1 MTLRRKLLWVGL
13 LYFAEGLPLGIA
25 IDVLPVYFRVHGLS
39 LEAVGFLSLLGLPW
53 TLKVLWAPLVDRIGQ
68 RRHWIAAAAGSMA
81 LLLALLP
88 LLPPAEPTLLLWV
101 TLLAFTTLSAT
112 QDIAIDA
119 WTIGVLD
126 PGEEGPG
133 NGVRV
138 MAYRAA
144 LIAAGGGL
152 VVLAGRERWPL
163 AFGLGAALMATLA
176 VAALRAP
183 SDAATRASAAQPP
196 HVFGPLAAW
205 LARPAGVALV
215 IFVVTF
221 KMGDAALG
229 PMAKPYWL
237 DRGLSVE
244 EIGLVS
250 TTLGTLATVLGA
262 LAGGGLVRRWGIVPA
277 LWRLGALQALSNL
290 GYAAVALSDIGR
302 EAIWAA
308 SLVES
313 ATGGLGTASFLAF
326 LMSVCERERAATEY
340 ALLSA
345 LFGLGRTLAGTL
357 SGLAAARFGYAAFFA
372 ATFLLALPAFA
383 LIPAVS
389 GLLRQTGL
397 GASAAPAGPPATGEK
412 SS

>member
-1 MTLRRKLLWVGL
+1 MPLQRKLLWVGL

-53 TLKVLWAPLVDRIGQ
+53 TLKVLWAPLVDRVGE
-68 RRHWIAAAAGSMA
+68 RRHWIAGAAASMA
-81 LLLALLP
+81 ALLAVLP

-119 WTIGVLD
+119 WTIGVLE

-163 AFGLGAALMATLA
+163 AFGLGAAMMATLA

-183 SDAATRASAAQPP
+183 SGAGPSASTTQPH
-196 HVFGPLAAW
+196 HVFGPLTAW
-205 LARPAGVALV
+205 LARPAGVALI
-215 IFVVTF
+215 IFVMTF
-221 KMGDAALG
+221 KLGDAALG
-229 PMAKPYWL
+229 PMVKPFWL

-244 EIGLVS
+244 EIGFVS
-250 TTLGTLATVLGA
+250 TTLGTVATVLGA
-262 LAGGGLVRRWGIVPA
+262 LAGGWLVRRWGIVPA
-277 LWRLGALQALSNL
+277 LWGLGALQALSNL
-290 GYAAVALSDIGR
+290 GYAAVAFSDLGR
-302 EAIWAA
+302 EALWGA

-372 ATFLLALPAFA
+372 TTFVLALPAFA
-383 LIPAVS
+383 LIPAVA
-389 GLLRQTGL
+389 GLVRRDGL
-397 GASAAPAGPPATGEK
+397 AVVASSDGPPVSREGSA
-412 SS
+412 